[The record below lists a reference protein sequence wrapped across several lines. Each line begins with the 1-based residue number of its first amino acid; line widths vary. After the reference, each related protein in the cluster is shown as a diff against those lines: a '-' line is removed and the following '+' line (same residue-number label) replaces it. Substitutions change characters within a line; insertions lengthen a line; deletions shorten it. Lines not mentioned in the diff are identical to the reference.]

1 MEYQNPGVRWRD
13 NCGAVSAGHVLIGS
27 SAKVLGT
34 TLQETCRDLL
44 GVSSSSRVRLVLR
57 SIPGPLT
64 LGEAQ
69 E

>member
-34 TLQETCRDLL
+34 TLPARNVERLAWSFVV
-44 GVSSSSRVRLVLR
+44 VSREVGSSINSGA
-57 SIPGPLT
+57 P
-64 LGEAQ
+64 
-69 E
+69 